1 MMAAFGV
8 LVVALGLTPLWPVF
22 QTPEFV
28 ITVVAGSVLGAAVAA
43 IVTRRRWP
51 WWTLPIG
58 LVLVFAVTGVPLA
71 VPQQALWRVFPSL
84 GGEQALFLGAVE
96 GWKQIVTITPPV
108 GSFGALLVP
117 VFMLSLVGSALAVV
131 LAAAVTRRALA
142 LVPGIVVTG
151 VAIWLGLA
159 DARFAVIS
167 GAVIAVTVLVALLSA
182 TPGGVL
188 RKLTAI
194 GATVFVG
201 AVAAGVALSMTA
213 PPEVWRSRVS
223 PTLDEASLPSPLSAF
238 RAYEVGDLAEVPMFS
253 VSNATTGEMLTLAT
267 LSRYDGVSYS
277 VWTPDG
283 DFTRQ
288 SGYALADGVD
298 PDAAE
303 ITIEQLTGPWLPL
316 RGDLAGMQTI
326 GTGIGS
332 LYFSPTAQT
341 AIDLNGL
348 SQGFRYRVSG
358 PGIEPSNLARLA
370 TATPGTDRTVVTD
383 EPAGVQAYVAT
394 HSEASAEPG
403 ERLVAVLGS
412 LLQNG
417 YVSNGGADEPP
428 SRSGHSAERIT
439 SLLTDKLMIGD
450 AEQYSVAAA
459 LLAQQV
465 GFPARVAVGFV
476 VPENATEI
484 IGSQLSAWV
493 EVNTSDGWVAIDP
506 VPESRP
512 IPDAPPDDPNRV
524 SPPQSVVDPP
534 PADVS
539 QVRGAQAPQSDEEAD
554 IDDTDPLWGVIF
566 GILRALAAVVA
577 VGALLLLPPL
587 CIVVAK
593 AWRRRRRQSGG
604 NARQRIMGARDQAAD
619 VLIDARYVVTAS
631 TTNRELVS
639 NVQVPDAPQLA
650 FLIDRAEYT
659 ADPLVAADARNAWL
673 VVSDLENELMTGLT
687 RRQRLA
693 RRLALWSFIGRRA
706 RR

>member
-1 MMAAFGV
+1 
-8 LVVALGLTPLWPVF
+8 
-22 QTPEFV
+22 
-28 ITVVAGSVLGAAVAA
+28 
-43 IVTRRRWP
+43 
-51 WWTLPIG
+51 
-58 LVLVFAVTGVPLA
+58 
-71 VPQQALWRVFPSL
+71 
-84 GGEQALFLGAVE
+84 
-96 GWKQIVTITPPV
+96 
-108 GSFGALLVP
+108 
-117 VFMLSLVGSALAVV
+117 
-131 LAAAVTRRALA
+131 
-142 LVPGIVVTG
+142 
-151 VAIWLGLA
+151 
-159 DARFAVIS
+159 
-167 GAVIAVTVLVALLSA
+167 
-182 TPGGVL
+182 
-188 RKLTAI
+188 
-194 GATVFVG
+194 
-201 AVAAGVALSMTA
+201 
-213 PPEVWRSRVS
+213 
-223 PTLDEASLPSPLSAF
+223 
-238 RAYEVGDLAEVPMFS
+238 
-253 VSNATTGEMLTLAT
+253 
-267 LSRYDGVSYS
+267 
-277 VWTPDG
+277 
-283 DFTRQ
+283 
-288 SGYALADGVD
+288 
-298 PDAAE
+298 
-303 ITIEQLTGPWLPL
+303 
-316 RGDLAGMQTI
+316 
-326 GTGIGS
+326 
-332 LYFSPTAQT
+332 
-341 AIDLNGL
+341 
-348 SQGFRYRVSG
+348 
-358 PGIEPSNLARLA
+358 
-370 TATPGTDRTVVTD
+370 
-383 EPAGVQAYVAT
+383 
-394 HSEASAEPG
+394 
-403 ERLVAVLGS
+403 VLGS

-554 IDDTDPLWGVIF
+554 TDDTDPLWGVIF
-566 GILRALAAVVA
+566 GILRALAVVAA

-593 AWRRRRRQSGG
+593 AWRRRRRQNGG

-619 VLIDARYVVTAS
+619 VLVDARYAVTAS

-639 NVQVPDAPQLA
+639 NVHVPDAPQLA

-659 ADPLVAADARNAWL
+659 TDPLVAADARNAWL
-673 VVSDLENELMTGLT
+673 VVEDLENELMTGLT

-693 RRLALWSFIGRRA
+693 RRLALWSFIGRRV

>member
-8 LVVALGLTPLWPVF
+8 ILVALGLTPLWPVF

-28 ITVVAGSVLGAAVAA
+28 VAVVAGSALGAAVAV
-43 IVTRRRWP
+43 IVMRRRWP
-51 WWTLPIG
+51 WWTLPLG
-58 LVLVFAVTGVPLA
+58 LVLVFVLTGVPLA
-71 VPQQALWRVFPSL
+71 VPQQALWRIVPTL
-84 GGEQALFLGAVE
+84 GGEQSLLLGAVE

-117 VFMLSLVGSALAVV
+117 VFMLALVGSALAVV
-131 LAAAVTRRALA
+131 FARVVARRALA
-142 LVPGIVVTG
+142 LVPGIAVSC
-151 VAIWLGLA
+151 VAIWLGVA
-159 DARFAVIS
+159 DARFAVLS
-167 GAVIAVTVLVALLSA
+167 GAVIVVTVLVALLSA
-182 TPGGVL
+182 TPGGVV

-194 GATVFVG
+194 GATVIV
-201 AVAAGVALSMTA
+201 VALGAGVALSMTA
-213 PPEVWRSRVS
+213 NPEVWRSRVS
-223 PTLDEASLPSPLSAF
+223 PILDEASLPSPLSGF
-238 RAYEVGDLAEVPMFS
+238 RAYEVGDLSEVPMLS
-253 VSNATTGEMLTLAT
+253 VTNATEGEMLTLAT

-288 SGYALADGVD
+288 SGYALADGVA
-298 PDAAE
+298 PDAVT

-316 RGDLAGMQTI
+316 RGDLAGVQTS
-326 GTGIGS
+326 GTDIGS
-332 LYFSPTAQT
+332 LYYSPTAQT

-348 SQGFRYRVSG
+348 SQGFQYRVSG
-358 PGIEPSNLARLA
+358 PVIEPTDLARL
-370 TATPGTDRTVVTD
+370 TSATPGSDRTEVSD
-383 EPAGVQAYVAT
+383 EPAGVQAYVAS
-394 HSEASAEPG
+394 HSDASAEPG
-403 ERLVAVLGS
+403 ERLVSVLES

-417 YVSNGGADEPP
+417 YVSNGGENEPA
-428 SRSGHSAERIT
+428 SRSGHSAQRIT

-484 IGSQLSAWV
+484 TGSALSAWV

-534 PADVS
+534 PADAS
-539 QVRGAQAPQSDEEAD
+539 QIRGAQAPQSDEEANT
-554 IDDTDPLWGVIF
+554 DDPDPLWSVVF
-566 GILRALAAVVA
+566 GILRALAWVVA
-577 VGALLLLPPL
+577 VGALLLVPPL

-593 AWRRRRRQSGG
+593 AWRRRRRSTATD
-604 NARQRIMGARDQAAD
+604 ARERILGARDQVAD
-619 VLIDARYVVTAS
+619 VLIDARYAVTPS

-639 NVQVPDAPQLA
+639 RVAVRDAPQLA

-659 ADPLVAADARNAWL
+659 SDPLVAAEARNAWL
-673 VVSDLENELMTGLT
+673 VVEDFENELMTGLT
-687 RRQRLA
+687 RRQRLL
-693 RRLALWSFIGRRA
+693 RRLALWSFMRR
-706 RR
+706 RSLR

>member
-1 MMAAFGV
+1 MMAVFGV
-8 LVVALGLTPLWPVF
+8 LIVALGLTPLWPVF

-28 ITVVAGSVLGAAVAA
+28 VAVVAGSVMGAAVAA
-43 IVTRRRWP
+43 IVGRRRWP

-58 LVLVFAVTGVPLA
+58 LVLIFVVTGVPVA
-71 VPQQALWRVFPSL
+71 VPQQALWRVVPTL
-84 GGEQALFLGAVE
+84 GGEQSLLLGAIE
-96 GWKQIVTITPPV
+96 GWKQMVTITPPV

-117 VFMLSLVGSALAVV
+117 VFMLALVGSALAVV
-131 LAAAVTRRALA
+131 LAGAVARRTLA
-142 LVPGIVVTG
+142 LVPGIAVIC

-159 DARFAVIS
+159 DARFAVVS

-182 TPGGVL
+182 TPGGAV

-194 GATVFVG
+194 GVTVVVG

-213 PPEVWRSRVS
+213 TPEVWRSRVS
-223 PTLDEASLPSPLSAF
+223 PILDEASLPSPLSAF
-238 RAYEVGDLAEVPMFS
+238 RAYEVGDLAEVPMLS
-253 VSNATTGEMLTLAT
+253 VTNATAGEMLTLAT

-288 SGYALADGVD
+288 SGYALSDSVA
-298 PDAAE
+298 PDSAT

-316 RGDLAGMQTI
+316 RGDLAGIQTN
-326 GTGIGS
+326 GTDIGS
-332 LYFSPTAQT
+332 LYYSPNAQT

-348 SQGFRYRVSG
+348 SQGFSYRVSG
-358 PGIEPSNLARLA
+358 PGIEPTDLARL
-370 TATPGTDRTVVTD
+370 TSATPGTDRTVVSD
-383 EPAGVQAYVAT
+383 EPAGVQAYLT
-394 HSEASAEPG
+394 SHSEASAEPG

-417 YVSNGGADEPP
+417 YVSHGGQNEPA
-428 SRSGHSAERIT
+428 SRSGHSAQRIT
-439 SLLTDKLMIGD
+439 SLLTDKLMVGD

-476 VPENATEI
+476 IPENATEVT
-484 IGSQLSAWV
+484 GSALSAWV

-506 VPESRP
+506 VPELRP

-534 PADVS
+534 PADLS
-539 QVRGAQAPQSDEEAD
+539 QIRGAQAPQSDEEAD
-554 IDDTDPLWGVIF
+554 TDEPDPVWGVVF
-566 GILRALAAVVA
+566 GILRALAGVAV
-577 VGALLLLPPL
+577 VGALLLVPPL
-587 CIVVAK
+587 CVVGAK
-593 AWRRRRRQSGG
+593 AWRRRRRQQ
-604 NARQRIMGARDQAAD
+604 ARDVRERIFGARDQVAD
-619 VLIDARYVVTAS
+619 VLVDARFAVTAS

-639 NVQVPDAPQLA
+639 RVAVRDAHQLA

-659 ADPLVAADARNAWL
+659 TDSLVAADARNAWL

-693 RRLALWSFIGRRA
+693 RRLALWSFGRRRF

>member
-1 MMAAFGV
+1 MAVFGV

-28 ITVVAGSVLGAAVAA
+28 VAVVGGSVLGAAVAA
-43 IVTRRRWP
+43 LVVRRRWP

-58 LVLVFAVTGVPLA
+58 LVLVFVVTGVPLA
-71 VPQQALWRVFPSL
+71 VPQQALWRVVPTL
-84 GGEQALFLGAVE
+84 AGEQSLLLGAIE

-117 VFMLSLVGSALAVV
+117 VFMLALVGSALAVV
-131 LAAAVTRRALA
+131 LAGAVGRSALA
-142 LVPGIVVTG
+142 LVPGIAVTC

-159 DARFAVIS
+159 DARFAVVS
-167 GAVIAVTVLVALLSA
+167 GAGIAVTVLVALLSV
-182 TPGGVL
+182 TPGGTV

-194 GATVFVG
+194 GATVVVG

-213 PPEVWRSRVS
+213 SPEVWRSRVS
-223 PTLDEASLPSPLSAF
+223 PLLDEASLPSPLSAF
-238 RAYEVGDLAEVPMFS
+238 RAYEVGDLAEVPMLS
-253 VSNATTGEMLTLAT
+253 VTNATPGEMLTLAT

-288 SGYALADGVD
+288 SGYALADGVA
-298 PDAAE
+298 PDAAT

-316 RGDLAGMQTI
+316 RGDLAGMQTN
-326 GTGIGS
+326 GTDIGS
-332 LYFSPTAQT
+332 LYYSPAAQT

-348 SQGFRYRVSG
+348 SQGFSYRVAG
-358 PGIEPSNLARLA
+358 PGIEPTTLARL
-370 TATPGTDRTVVTD
+370 TSATPGTDRTVVSD
-383 EPAGVQAYVAT
+383 EPAGVQAYVT
-394 HSEASAEPG
+394 SHSDASAEPG

-417 YVSNGGADEPP
+417 YVSHGGPNEPA
-428 SRSGHSAERIT
+428 SRSGHSAQRIT
-439 SLLTDKLMIGD
+439 SLLTDKLMVGD

-476 VPENATEI
+476 VPEDATEI
-484 IGSQLSAWV
+484 TGSALSAWV
-493 EVNTSDGWVAIDP
+493 EVNTSNGWVAIDP

-539 QVRGAQAPQSDEEAD
+539 QIRGAQAPQSDEES
-554 IDDTDPLWGVIF
+554 DTDEPDPLWGVVL
-566 GILRALAAVVA
+566 GILGALAWVVA
-577 VGALLLLPPL
+577 IGAVLLVPPL
-587 CIVVAK
+587 CVVGAK
-593 AWRRRRRQSGG
+593 AWRRRRRQQ
-604 NARQRIMGARDQAAD
+604 ARDIRERIIGARDQVAD
-619 VLIDARYVVTAS
+619 VLVDARFAVTAS

-639 NVQVPDAPQLA
+639 QVAVRDAHQLA
-650 FLIDRAEYT
+650 FIIDRAEYT
-659 ADPLVAADARNAWL
+659 TDPLVAADARNAWL
-673 VVSDLENELMTGLT
+673 VVSDLENELMTGVT

-693 RRLALWSFIGRRA
+693 RRLALWSLGRRRS

>member
-1 MMAAFGV
+1 MMAVFGV

-28 ITVVAGSVLGAAVAA
+28 VAVVAGSVLGAAVAA
-43 IVTRRRWP
+43 IVSRRRWP

-58 LVLVFAVTGVPLA
+58 LVLVFVVTGVPVA
-71 VPQQALWRVFPSL
+71 VPQQALWWVVPTL
-84 GGEQALFLGAVE
+84 AGEQSLVLGAVE
-96 GWKQIVTITPPV
+96 SWKQIVTITPPV

-117 VFMLSLVGSALAVV
+117 VFMLALVGSALAVV
-131 LAAAVTRRALA
+131 LAGAVSRRALA
-142 LVPGIVVTG
+142 LVPGIAVTC

-159 DARFAVIS
+159 DARFAAVS

-182 TPGGVL
+182 TPGGAV

-194 GATVFVG
+194 GATVVVG

-213 PPEVWRSRVS
+213 TPEVWRSRVS
-223 PTLDEASLPSPLSAF
+223 PILDEASLPSPLSAF
-238 RAYEVGDLAEVPMFS
+238 RAYEVGDLAAVPMLS
-253 VSNATTGEMLTLAT
+253 VTNTTPGEMLTLAT
-267 LSRYDGVSYS
+267 LARYDGVSYS

-288 SGYALADGVD
+288 SGYALADGVA
-298 PDAAE
+298 PDAAS

-316 RGDLAGMQTI
+316 RGDLAGMQTN
-326 GTGIGS
+326 GTDIGS
-332 LYFSPTAQT
+332 LYYSPNAQT

-358 PGIEPSNLARLA
+358 PAIEPTDLARL
-370 TATPGTDRTVVTD
+370 TSATPGTDRTVVSD
-383 EPAGVQAYVAT
+383 EPAGVQAYVT
-394 HSEASAEPG
+394 SHSEASAEPG
-403 ERLVAVLGS
+403 ERLVAVLES

-417 YVSNGGADEPP
+417 YVSHGGPNEPA
-428 SRSGHSAERIT
+428 SRSGHSAQRIT
-439 SLLTDKLMIGD
+439 SLLTDKLMVGD

-484 IGSQLSAWV
+484 TGSALSAWV

-539 QVRGAQAPQSDEEAD
+539 QIRGAQAPQSEEES
-554 IDDTDPLWGVIF
+554 DTVEPDPLWGVVF
-566 GILRALAAVVA
+566 GILRALAGVAV

-587 CIVVAK
+587 CIVGAK
-593 AWRRRRRQSGG
+593 AWRRRRRQ
-604 NARQRIMGARDQAAD
+604 Q
-619 VLIDARYVVTAS
+619 
-631 TTNRELVS
+631 
-639 NVQVPDAPQLA
+639 
-650 FLIDRAEYT
+650 
-659 ADPLVAADARNAWL
+659 
-673 VVSDLENELMTGLT
+673 
-687 RRQRLA
+687 
-693 RRLALWSFIGRRA
+693 
-706 RR
+706 

>member
-8 LVVALGLTPLWPVF
+8 LLVALGLTPLWPVF

-28 ITVVAGSVLGAAVAA
+28 VAVVAGSVLGATVAT
-43 IVTRRRWP
+43 IVMRRRWP
-51 WWTLPIG
+51 WWTLPLG
-58 LVLVFAVTGVPLA
+58 LVLAFVVTGVPLA
-71 VPQQALWRVFPSL
+71 VPQQALWRVVPTL
-84 GGEQALFLGAVE
+84 EGEQSLVLGAIE

-117 VFMLSLVGSALAVV
+117 VFMLALVGSALAVV
-131 LAAAVTRRALA
+131 FAGAVTRRALA
-142 LVPGIVVTG
+142 LVPGIAVG
-151 VAIWLGLA
+151 CVAIWLGIA
-159 DARFAVIS
+159 DARFAVLS
-167 GAVIAVTVLVALLSA
+167 GAVMVVTVLVALLST
-182 TPGGVL
+182 TPGGVV

-194 GATVFVG
+194 GATVVVVAVG
-201 AVAAGVALSMTA
+201 AGVALSMTA
-213 PPEVWRSRVS
+213 TPEVWRSRVS
-223 PTLDEASLPSPLSAF
+223 PILDEASLPSPLSGF
-238 RAYEVGDLAEVPMFS
+238 RAYEVGDLSEVPMLS
-253 VSNATTGEMLTLAT
+253 VSNATVGEMLTLAT

-288 SGYALADGVD
+288 SGFALADG
-298 PDAAE
+298 DATDAVT

-316 RGDLAGMQTI
+316 RGDLAGMQTN
-326 GTGIGS
+326 GTDIGS
-332 LYFSPTAQT
+332 LYYSPSAQT

-358 PGIEPSNLARLA
+358 PTIEPSDLARL
-370 TATPGTDRTVVTD
+370 TSATPGSDRTAVSD
-383 EPAGVQAYVAT
+383 EPAGVQAYVAS
-394 HSEASAEPG
+394 HSDASAEPG
-403 ERLVAVLGS
+403 ERLVSVLGA
-412 LLQNG
+412 LLENG
-417 YVSNGGADEPP
+417 YVSNGGENEPP
-428 SRSGHSAERIT
+428 SRSGHSAQRIT

-484 IGSQLSAWV
+484 KGSALSAWV

-506 VPESRP
+506 VPEARP

-534 PADVS
+534 PVDAS
-539 QVRGAQAPQSDEEAD
+539 QIRGAQAPQTDEDAD
-554 IDDTDPLWGVIF
+554 TDEPDPLWNVVF
-566 GILRALAAVVA
+566 AILRALAWVVA

-593 AWRRRRRQSGG
+593 AWRRQRRQSGG
-604 NARQRIMGARDQAAD
+604 DARTRIMGAREQAAD
-619 VLIDARYVVTAS
+619 VLIDARYVVTPS

-639 NVQVPDAPQLA
+639 RVPVPDAPQLA

-659 ADPLVAADARNAWL
+659 ADPLVATDARNAWL
-673 VVSDLENELMTGLT
+673 VVEDLENELMSGLT

-693 RRLALWSFIGRRA
+693 RRLALWSLTRRRS